1 MTSHYENYL
10 NYFLALTGVI
20 SAPVW
25 GMPHALAQDAV
36 LDPTREGAIAPS
48 GMIQSSASL
57 LNDPPLISQVIELSA
72 GEEQGDLPDY
82 STQAGDLLGG
92 MVSSASPDSDIQDAS
107 TASAQETFAQGIMD
121 VPSGSGEIISDIQVR
136 FVDATGAPTEGEYR
150 DFIITRELE
159 LEPGDV
165 YDAELAR
172 QGIVN
177 VNNLPGIADA
187 MLSLEPTGDNQ
198 VVMVITARE
207 GTPGISFGRH
217 FTLIPGVDVDRP
229 HALQGSTA
237 APVVRPGT
245 PRTTGFLLPF
255 SFEYFN
261 IGGNDQTLTFGVE
274 PGDQTLGFDLTF
286 RDPWIAGTESRL
298 GYALNVFALS
308 YKAPA
313 FQNGPNDLDV
323 STDSDPWENRFGGG
337 VQFFR
342 PFSDNFE
349 AAMGLTYQEV
359 SFSDS
364 VYGSRRFSDDED
376 GNDLTVSGD
385 DNDDLLMLTLNTIL
399 ENRNDT
405 VFPTRG
411 NRFQFGIDQAIPVG
425 EASIFFTR
433 LGANYT
439 QFIPIGLIRV
449 PESEGALVFNVQGGT
464 IPLNAPPGYEAY
476 VLGGSTS
483 VRGYGTG
490 EVGSPRNFLQGTL
503 EYRFP
508 FANFD
513 IGSGFFQDILGED
526 LMLAGNVFF
535 DAATG
540 FDSDDTV
547 IGQPGDARDKP
558 GEGYGYGLGL
568 LTTSNFGLVR
578 LEFGIT
584 GGGDTSV
591 IFAIGDRF

>member
-1 MTSHYENYL
+1 MTAFYKKNLKS
-10 NYFLALTGVI
+10 ALVMVGAIAAPMVI
-20 SAPVW
+20 
-25 GMPHALAQDAV
+25 GPHALAQDNQGGESG
-36 LDPTREGAIAPS
+36 DGAIAS
-48 GMIQSSASL
+48 SSMIQPSPAL
-57 LNDPPLISQVIELSA
+57 LNEPTLISQGLEVVGNTVTVS
-72 GEEQGDLPDY
+72 DY
-82 STQAGDLLGG
+82 SMQAEDLLTT
-92 MVSSASPDSDIQDAS
+92 VTAPDSSVSASPSVPSPDDQDRL
-107 TASAQETFAQGIMD
+107 AQGIID
-121 VPSGSGEIISDIQVR
+121 VPSGSGEVISDIQVR
-136 FVDATGAPTEGEYR
+136 FVDRDGAPTDGAYR
-150 DFIITRELE
+150 DFIIAREFE

-165 YDAELAR
+165 YDEELAR
-172 QGIVN
+172 RGIVN

-187 MLSLEPTGDNQ
+187 TLALEPAGDNQ
-198 VVMVITARE
+198 VVMVVTARE

-229 HALQGSTA
+229 HALQGPTA
-237 APVVRPGT
+237 APVVRAGP

-255 SFEYFN
+255 SFQYFN
-261 IGGNDQTLTFGVE
+261 IGGNDQTLTLGIE

-286 RDPWIAGTESRL
+286 RDPWIAGTENRL
-298 GYALNVFALS
+298 GYALNAFALS

-349 AAMGLTYQEV
+349 AAMGLSYQEV
-359 SFSDS
+359 SFADS
-364 VYGSRRFSDDED
+364 VFGSRRFREDED
-376 GNDLTVSGD
+376 GNDLTVSGND
-385 DNDDLLMLTLNTIL
+385 SDDLLMLTLNTIL

-405 VFPTRG
+405 LFPTRG

-425 EASIFFTR
+425 EADIFFTR

-439 QFIPIGLIRV
+439 QFIPIGFIRV
-449 PESEGALVFNVQGGT
+449 PETEGALVLNVQGGT
-464 IPLNAPPGYEAY
+464 IPFNAPPGYEAY
-476 VLGGSTS
+476 VLGGSSS
-483 VRGYGTG
+483 VRGYAAG
-490 EVGSPRNFLQGTL
+490 EVGSPRNFLQGSI

-508 FANFD
+508 FASFD
-513 IGSGFFQDILGED
+513 IGSGFFQDILGEN

-547 IGQPGDARDKP
+547 VGRPGEARDKP
-558 GEGYGYGLGL
+558 GEGYGYGVGL
-568 LTTSNFGLVR
+568 LTTSSFGLVR
-578 LEFGIT
+578 LEFGVT

-591 IFAIGDRF
+591 IFTIGDRF